1 MPPTRKA
8 ARLTG
13 MLYLVVVLAGPFVL
27 LYVPG
32 KLFVAGDASATAR
45 NILAHET
52 LFRAHIAVG
61 LVSELFFVASVL
73 ALYRLLKGVH
83 AELAGLMVVLN
94 LLIAPLAIL
103 GVANEVAALALLR
116 GGDFLRAFDGPQR
129 DALALL
135 LLELDRLGV
144 LVSEV
149 FWGLWL
155 LPLGALVWRSRFLPR
170 VLGAWLFANGLAYVA
185 ISAAAFLLPGLHK
198 AVLTAATPVLLGE
211 VALTLWLLIFGV
223 RVRAAPAPVTRAG
236 ERKQENSR

>member
-1 MPPTRKA
+1 MPPTQRA

-13 MLYLVVVLAGPFVL
+13 LLYLVVVLAGPFVL

-45 NILAHET
+45 NILAHES

-83 AELAGLMVVLN
+83 ADLAGLMVVLN
-94 LLIAPLAIL
+94 LLIAPLALL
-103 GVANEVAALALLR
+103 GIANEVAALALLR
-116 GGDFLRAFDGPQR
+116 GGDFLRAFDAPQR

-135 LLELDRLGV
+135 LLELDRKGV

-155 LPLGALVWRSRFLPR
+155 LPLGALVWRSGFLPR
-170 VLGAWLFANGLAYVA
+170 FLGAWLTANGFAYVA
-185 ISAAAFLLPGLHK
+185 ISATAFLAPGQQR

-211 VALTLWLLIFGV
+211 VALTLWLLVFGV
-223 RVRAAPAPVTRAG
+223 RARPAAPA
-236 ERKQENSR
+236 S